1 MTDHVFLRI
10 MHLKMFGFLFTFLR
24 VRSRESWNETSC
36 EQNFFSRRFE
46 ISKQYEF
53 ISPLM

>member
-36 EQNFFSRRFE
+36 EQNLFSRRFE